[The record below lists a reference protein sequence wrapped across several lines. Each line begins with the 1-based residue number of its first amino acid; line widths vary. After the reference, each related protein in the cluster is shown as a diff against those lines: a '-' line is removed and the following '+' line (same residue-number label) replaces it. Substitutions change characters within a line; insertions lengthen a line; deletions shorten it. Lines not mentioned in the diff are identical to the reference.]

1 MAIHTISPH
10 SPIGIFDSGV
20 GGLTVLR
27 TIKAMLPNEHLI
39 YFGDTARVPY
49 GTKSEPTVRKYAIE
63 DTKLLLRYAPKLIV
77 VACNTVS
84 ALALDS
90 VQETAKG
97 IGVLGVIK
105 AGAKCAL
112 EKSADK
118 RIGVIGT
125 QATISSYAY
134 QRELHQ
140 LSKDVQ
146 VFAKACPLF
155 VPLAEE
161 GFAQHEATKLI
172 AKEYLAELL
181 DSRIDTLILGCTHY
195 PLLKSTIQE
204 VVGETVV
211 LIDSAE
217 AVAQDVKT
225 HLSQQELLSFDSPKP
240 PRVLVSDMPQRF
252 QSIAERFLGFRLH
265 HLELVSL
272 DDLSA
277 YADS

>member
-1 MAIHTISPH
+1 MATYTISPH

-27 TIKAMLPNEHLI
+27 TIKALLPNEHLI

-63 DTKLLLRYAPKLIV
+63 DTKLLLRYEPKLLV

-90 VQETAKG
+90 VQATAKG
-97 IGVLGVIK
+97 IGVLGVIT

-134 QRELHQ
+134 QRELHLFCQ
-140 LSKDVQ
+140 DVQ

-195 PLLKSTIQE
+195 PLLKPTIQE
-204 VVGETVV
+204 VVGDTVV

-217 AVAQDVKT
+217 AVAQEVKT
-225 HLSQQELLSFDSPKP
+225 YLAERQLLSLDAPKP

-252 QSIAERFLGFRLH
+252 QSIAERFLGFRLP

-272 DDLSA
+272 DELTST
-277 YADS
+277 YH

>member
-1 MAIHTISPH
+1 VAIHTISPH

-204 VVGETVV
+204 VVSETVV